1 MLNKAWRSLRTRLGG
16 APRRPLKLMVHR
28 APMYPS
34 FWEPLVLP
42 DGQSGLL
49 VQVHIEASNNTDR
62 SYRIAGAELSG
73 LTARQTTI
81 GVRDPKTRSFAADN
95 PLPARQI
102 ATVSLQFLIDAAP
115 APPEAPFRATLAL
128 TDNLGATHSTQVILH

>member
-1 MLNKAWRSLRTRLGG
+1 MLNKAWRSFRARLGSG
-16 APRRPLKLMVHR
+16 PRRPLKLMVHR

-42 DGQSGLL
+42 DGRTGLL
-49 VQVHIEASNNTDR
+49 VQLHIEASNNTNG
-62 SYRIAGAELSG
+62 SYRIAAAELLG

-81 GVRDPKTRSFAADN
+81 GVRDPKSRSFAADN

-102 ATVSLQFLIDAAP
+102 ATVSLQFLIDAGP
-115 APPEAPFRATLAL
+115 AASEAPFRATLVL
-128 TDNLGATHSTQVILH
+128 TDHLGATHSTQVILH